1 MFKENTNLELDAK
14 KVRSEREELISML
27 DTFMKNIDSGQ
38 MDNFI
43 EQIDQEL
50 SDENKLSELLK
61 QEKDLADQIKVL
73 RWSTKALKQSISD
86 ETKEF
91 EGEMKDKKNDIQT
104 LKDEAAKERT
114 ASAVKLRYE
123 KKVEETKVATKIRMN
138 NQGVK
143 NIQKEKE
150 EVIDLQRREGEVF
163 TKIQSYL
170 KEEDNSVNI
179 QTKEWEVNRRKIR
192 KNWTRRRPM

>member
-1 MFKENTNLELDAK
+1 MVN
-14 KVRSEREELISML
+14 
-27 DTFMKNIDSGQ
+27 Q
-38 MDNFI
+38 
-43 EQIDQEL
+43 
-50 SDENKLSELLK
+50 
-61 QEKDLADQIKVL
+61 
-73 RWSTKALKQSISD
+73 ALKQSISD

-114 ASAVKLRYE
+114 ASAVRLRYE

-192 KNWTRRRPM
+192 KNWTRRRQM

>member
-1 MFKENTNLELDAK
+1 M
-14 KVRSEREELISML
+14 
-27 DTFMKNIDSGQ
+27 
-38 MDNFI
+38 
-43 EQIDQEL
+43 
-50 SDENKLSELLK
+50 
-61 QEKDLADQIKVL
+61 
-73 RWSTKALKQSISD
+73 KALKGSIAD

-150 EVIDLQRREGEVF
+150 EVLDLQRREAEVF

-170 KEEDNSVNI
+170 KDEDTSLNI
-179 QTKEWEVNRRKIR
+179 QTKEWEVN
-192 KNWTRRRPM
+192 TC